1 MLQRVTKFSKKT
13 EAAAPVFASVT
24 ASDIIRAPVVH
35 KTIPLEFAALLAP
48 YKRRGRLSLR
58 VADVPQRARLS
69 AGRNNGDGSWSLGS
83 DELEDLSYL
92 VPANL
97 VREHTLL
104 VRIMAFEEGAA
115 STLKVI
121 HFPVPLEPESA
132 AQDDTA
138 EPGAHS
144 PDPILHNELQCMQ
157 SLFAVRESELT
168 ELRAALEQANALKK
182 SELAGARAAWE
193 LELKERLSEAV
204 TQARQ
209 QVQDISQSTQDSRIA
224 QAKAQA
230 EQKIAEEHGRWQA
243 PTEQRV
249 EAERQRWKAE
259 SAAAVA
265 DAVAQERARWQE
277 EAGRHSDTERQR
289 WKTESAS
296 ALSNAVA
303 QERTRWQ
310 EETDWRNEA
319 ERQRWK
325 AESAGALSDAV
336 ARERTRWQEETDRR
350 NEAECQRWKSESA
363 SALSAAVAQERA
375 RWQEETDRRNETERQ
390 HWKAESADA
399 LSEAIAQE
407 RTRWQQ
413 EIDRRLEAERQR
425 WKTKSA
431 GTLSDSIAEERAVWQ
446 EQADRQIE
454 AERQLW
460 KIQSAAA
467 QSETVAKERERWQT
481 EMDQR
486 IEAERQHGK
495 AENLAALSQAEV
507 RWKADEA
514 DRSAAILAETREQS
528 RMLADAKRKSAELE
542 LALVEAR
549 ARPNNPLA
557 IDAGEPESGRL
568 RDELAK
574 MQSVLAQRENELAG
588 HRTAFEQE
596 RGRWRQELEA
606 ALTAAAKTWKTEEDA
621 RLAAIVAKSRA
632 ESDAVLAVATWRY
645 EAAERALAESGKQD
659 AAPARKDDGYVES
672 LRREL
677 STVRG
682 ALVNCEVE
690 LGQARRALERTRP
703 QPIQSAVSNPVLS
716 RNLADPGEEDVAAS
730 KKRGL
735 VRDFVVAVCVITPII
750 FFYPWL
756 EVYLPTEV
764 RTGITSMT
772 GGLLGTGAPP
782 ALPIQAAAPPAPP
795 AVKQQTAIVS
805 RAVNL
810 RATAATTGAVVLTLQ
825 RGAPVTVLE
834 RRGNWTLVEVP
845 SKDGKTKALQG
856 FVYGSYLKDKS

>member
-13 EAAAPVFASVT
+13 EADAPVFASVS

-35 KTIPLEFAALLAP
+35 KTIPLGFAALLAP

-58 VADVPQRARLS
+58 VEDVPQRARLS
-69 AGRNNGDGSWSLGS
+69 AGRNNGDGSWSLAS
-83 DELEDLSYL
+83 DELEDLAYL

-121 HFPVPLEPESA
+121 HFPVPLEPEPA
-132 AQDDTA
+132 AQDDAA

-144 PDPILHNELQCMQ
+144 PDPILHNELECMQ

-168 ELRAALEQANALKK
+168 ELRVALEQAEALKE

-193 LELKERLSEAV
+193 LELKKRLSEAV

-209 QVQDISQSTQDSRIA
+209 QV
-224 QAKAQA
+224 
-230 EQKIAEEHGRWQA
+230 
-243 PTEQRV
+243 
-249 EAERQRWKAE
+249 EAERQRWKTE
-259 SAAAVA
+259 NAAALSEA
-265 DAVAQERARWQE
+265 LAQERVRWQD
-277 EAGRHSDTERQR
+277 EAGRGI
-289 WKTESAS
+289 
-296 ALSNAVA
+296 
-303 QERTRWQ
+303 
-310 EETDWRNEA
+310 ET

-325 AESAGALSDAV
+325 AESAGALSDTVAQERARWQDEADRRNETERQRREADSAGALSGAV
-336 ARERTRWQEETDRR
+336 ARERARWQEETDRR
-350 NEAECQRWKSESA
+350 NEAERQRGKTESADALSEAVAQERVRWQEETDRHNETERQRWKTESA
-363 SALSAAVAQERA
+363 DALSEAVAQERA
-375 RWQEETDRRNETERQ
+375 RWQEETDRHNETERQ
-390 HWKAESADA
+390 RWKTESADA
-399 LSEAIAQE
+399 LSEAIGQE

-425 WKTKSA
+425 LKTKSA

-460 KIQSAAA
+460 KTESAVAL
-467 QSETVAKERERWQT
+467 SETVAKEQKRWQS

-486 IEAERQHGK
+486 INAEHQHWK
-495 AENLAALSQAEV
+495 AESLAALSQAEA
-507 RWKADEA
+507 RRKADEA
-514 DRSAAILAETREQS
+514 DRSAAILAETHEQS
-528 RMLADAKRKSAELE
+528 RSLADAARKCAELE

-549 ARPNNPLA
+549 VRPNNPPA
-557 IDAGEPESGRL
+557 IDTGEAESGRL
-568 RDELAK
+568 RGELAK
-574 MQSVLAQRENELAG
+574 MRSVPTQRENELAG
-588 HRTAFEQE
+588 HRTASEQE
-596 RGRWRQELEA
+596 RERWRRELETA
-606 ALTAAAKTWKTEEDA
+606 ITAAAKAWKTEEDA
-621 RLAAIVAKSRA
+621 RLAAIVEKSRT
-632 ESDAVLAVATWRY
+632 ESDATLAVATWRY

-659 AAPARKDDGYVES
+659 TAPARKDDGYVES

-735 VRDFVVAVCVITPII
+735 VRDFVVAVCVITPIL

-756 EVYLPTEV
+756 EVYLPEEV
-764 RTGITSMT
+764 RTSITSMT
-772 GGLLGTGAPP
+772 GSLLGTGAPP

-795 AVKQQTAIVS
+795 VVKQQTAIVS
-805 RAVNL
+805 RAANL

>member
-13 EAAAPVFASVT
+13 EAAAAPAPVFASVS

-58 VADVPQRARLS
+58 VEDVPQRARLS
-69 AGRNNGDGSWSLGS
+69 AGRNNGDGSWSLAS
-83 DELEDLSYL
+83 DELEDLAYL
-92 VPANL
+92 VPSNM

-121 HFPVPLEPESA
+121 HFPVPLEPEPM
-132 AQDDTA
+132 AQDDAA
-138 EPGAHS
+138 ELGAHS
-144 PDPILHNELQCMQ
+144 PDPILHNELECMQ

-168 ELRAALEQANALKK
+168 ELRAALEQAKALKE
-182 SELAGARAAWE
+182 SEFAGARAAWE

-243 PTEQRV
+243 QTEQRI
-249 EAERQRWKAE
+249 EAERQRWKTE
-259 SAAAVA
+259 SAAALSEALAQERVRWQEEA
-265 DAVAQERARWQE
+265 DRRNETERQRWKADSVGALSDTVAQERARWQE
-277 EAGRHSDTERQR
+277 EAGRGI
-289 WKTESAS
+289 
-296 ALSNAVA
+296 
-303 QERTRWQ
+303 
-310 EETDWRNEA
+310 EA

-336 ARERTRWQEETDRR
+336 A
-350 NEAECQRWKSESA
+350 
-363 SALSAAVAQERA
+363 QERA
-375 RWQEETDRRNETERQ
+375 RWQEGTDRRNETERQ
-390 HWKAESADA
+390 RWKAESADA

-407 RTRWQQ
+407 RARWQQ

-431 GTLSDSIAEERAVWQ
+431 GTLSESIAEERAVWQ

-454 AERQLW
+454 AERQRW
-460 KIQSAAA
+460 KTESAAA
-467 QSETVAKERERWQT
+467 LSETVAKEQKRWQS
-481 EMDQR
+481 EMDLR
-486 IEAERQHGK
+486 IEAERQHWR
-495 AENLAALSQAEV
+495 AESLVALSQAEA
-507 RWKADEA
+507 RWKTDEA
-514 DRSAAILAETREQS
+514 DRLGAILAESREHSS
-528 RMLADAKRKSAELE
+528 RMLADATRKCAELE

-557 IDAGEPESGRL
+557 VDAGEPESGRL

-596 RGRWRQELEA
+596 RARWRQELEA
-606 ALTAAAKTWKTEEDA
+606 ALVVAAKAWKTEEDG
-621 RLAAIVAKSRA
+621 RLAAMVAKSRA
-632 ESDAVLAVATWRY
+632 ESDAALAVAISRY
-645 EAAERALAESGKQD
+645 EAAESALAESGKQD
-659 AAPARKDDGYVES
+659 VAPARRDDGYVES

-677 STVRG
+677 STVRE

-690 LGQARRALERTRP
+690 LGQARRAAERTRP
-703 QPIQSAVSNPVLS
+703 HAMQNAVSNPVLE
-716 RNLADPGEEDVAAS
+716 RNLADPGEEDVAAG

-735 VRDFVVAVCVITPII
+735 VRDFIVAVCVITPII

-756 EVYLPTEV
+756 EVYLPVEV
-764 RTGITSMT
+764 RTSITSMT
-772 GGLLGTGAPP
+772 GGLLGTSAVP

-795 AVKQQTAIVS
+795 AVKQQTVTVS

-825 RGAPVTVLE
+825 RGVPVTVLE